1 MNKKRPQHICQ
12 RCLSQ
17 WTYDDICDECHAQK
31 YFAHLAAFE
40 QKEENIIRPK
50 RNWSDGIAS
59 RIKVDFYKG
68 NN

>member
-1 MNKKRPQHICQ
+1 M
-12 RCLSQ
+12 
-17 WTYDDICDECHAQK
+17 
-31 YFAHLAAFE
+31 HLAEFE
-40 QKEENIIRPK
+40 QRTEVDIDNNRIILRPK